1 MVKWFISLSHSSS
14 FCNQSLMNQVHCDDE
29 KIEERLIQKTILL
42 QYLGFGF
49 GNLTAT
55 IENIPP
61 GAIDKEDEAEIIA
74 KATSNCFG
82 KLCGLCCC
90 CSCCITACS
99 NMNHQCAIALTQCLG
114 AFGCL
119 GCFACCQY
127 CCCENHK

>member
-1 MVKWFISLSHSSS
+1 
-14 FCNQSLMNQVHCDDE
+14 MNQVHSDDE
-29 KIEERLIQKTILL
+29 KIEERLVQKTILL
-42 QYLGFGF
+42 HYLGFGF

-61 GAIDKEDEAEIIA
+61 GAIDIEDEAAEIIA

-90 CSCCITACS
+90 CSCCIRTCS

-114 AFGCL
+114 ALGCL
-119 GCFACCQY
+119 GCFTCCQY
-127 CCCENHK
+127 CCFEDNK